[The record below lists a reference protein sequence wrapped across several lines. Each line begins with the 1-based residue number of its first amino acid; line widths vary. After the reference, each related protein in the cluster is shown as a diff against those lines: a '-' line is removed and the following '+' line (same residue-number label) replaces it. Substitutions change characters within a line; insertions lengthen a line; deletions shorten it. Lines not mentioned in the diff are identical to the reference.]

1 MSEKFDALKDRTMK
15 SVMNTYGRY
24 PLALDRGK
32 ACTLFDLDG
41 REYLDLLAG
50 IAVANLG
57 HSHPEVTAA
66 IAKQAGELVHVS
78 NLFFQEPQV
87 DLAEALLATWPQA
100 DGQSGRTGR
109 VFFCNSGAEA
119 NEAAIKLARRY
130 MHVVRGEE
138 RHEVI
143 TLTNSFHGR
152 TLATLTATGQDK
164 VKEGFHPLPEGFV
177 TVPSGDLDALKAAM
191 TGKTAAVLLEIIQ
204 GEGGVKPFPEE
215 YLKGVQALCREQ
227 GVLFMVDEIQT
238 GLCRTGKWWAHQ
250 HFGLTPDVVSV
261 AKALANGLPMG
272 AIMATEAVSAG
283 FQPGSHATTFGGG
296 PVVAAA
302 ATKTLEIMARDR
314 LAERAARMGDFAM
327 ALFEDL
333 AEALPG
339 KIAQVRG
346 LGLMIGIQLGPDVA
360 GKEQNVWDEL
370 LRQGFILNL
379 TQGNVLRLL
388 PPLVIE
394 QKDLERFA
402 RALGDVLGSV

>member
-1 MSEKFDALKDRTMK
+1 MNEKFDALKDRTMK

-24 PLALDRGK
+24 PLALQRG
-32 ACTLFDLDG
+32 AGCTLHDLDG

-50 IAVANLG
+50 IAVTNLG
-57 HSHPEVTAA
+57 HCHPEVSAA
-66 IAKQAGELVHVS
+66 IARQAGELVHVS

-87 DLAEALLATWPQA
+87 ALAESLLATWPQP
-100 DGQSGRTGR
+100 DGRNGR

-130 MHVVRGEE
+130 MHAVRGEE
-138 RHEVI
+138 RHEVV
-143 TLTNSFHGR
+143 TLSGSFHGR

-177 TVPSGDLDALKAAM
+177 TVPAGDLEAMKAAI

-215 YLKGVQALCREQ
+215 YLLGVQALCREK

-250 HFGLTPDVVSV
+250 HYGLTPDVISV

-302 ATKTLEIMARDR
+302 ASKTLEIMERDR
-314 LAERAARMGDFAM
+314 LAERSARMGDFAL

-333 AEALPG
+333 AEAMPG
-339 KIAQVRG
+339 KITQVRG
-346 LGLMIGIQLGPDVA
+346 LGLMIGIVLDPDIP
-360 GKEQNVWDEL
+360 GGGQKVWEEL
-370 LRQGFILNL
+370 LRLGFILNL

-402 RALGDVLGSV
+402 QALGDVLGNI